1 MPLYEEILK
10 AAAEEAAE
18 AATDAH
24 GEGNEPEAWFAY
36 DFITQLW
43 DGAEEPGL
51 VYLPEEMPAEFEALY
66 EAALGRAP
74 KGWTSV

>member
-1 MPLYEEILK
+1 MKSKKIEAITK
-10 AAAEEAAE
+10 AALEAAE

-43 DGAEEPGL
+43 DGAEEPEL
-51 VYLPEEMPAEFEALY
+51 VYLPKEMPALFQAAY
-66 EAALGRAP
+66 EAALEG
-74 KGWTSV
+74 

>member
-1 MPLYEEILK
+1 MTSKKIGAITK
-10 AAAEEAAE
+10 AALEAAE

-43 DGAEEPGL
+43 DGAEEIEL
-51 VYLPEEMPAEFEALY
+51 VYLPEEMPALFQAAY
-66 EAALGRAP
+66 EAALGR
-74 KGWTSV
+74 S